1 MIREQAQKYIQLSGI
16 VQLRRYCQ
24 SVPAEAQW
32 RATATFLEAQ
42 VPAFLG
48 SVSQWTLSAP
58 GSISAGR
65 AAALRMILG
74 VEESTIKRVKPPARN
89 IFIN

>member
-1 MIREQAQKYIQLSGI
+1 MIREQAQRYIQLSGI
-16 VQLRRYCQ
+16 VQLRQYCH

-48 SVSQWTLSAP
+48 SVSQWALSAS
-58 GSISAGR
+58 GSISAER
-65 AAALRMILG
+65 AAVLRRILSA
-74 VEESTIKRVKPPARN
+74 EESTIKRVKPPARD
-89 IFIN
+89 IFIY